1 MTYLTTK
8 SVTELDAG
16 SLHGQRH
23 RELHDRV
30 RHARQ
35 LDLPS
40 SSCRTPG
47 NPDRQV
53 RPGARI
59 GSIAYSA
66 NLTTTPRT
74 RKKAELTKKALY
86 FKYLTQNASD
96 TEFYRSWKFDVSVT
110 RLLTFHTSNAKMVC
124 FISFMYIG
132 FRIRIPDS
140 V

>member
-8 SVTELDAG
+8 SVTELDAR

-30 RHARQ
+30 RRARQ

-53 RPGARI
+53 RPGVRI
-59 GSIAYSA
+59 GSIAYST

-110 RLLTFHTSNAKMVC
+110 HLTTTTDFSHK
-124 FISFMYIG
+124 
-132 FRIRIPDS
+132 
-140 V
+140 